1 MKLPTNPTVA
11 NVPPDLLR
19 LVGKINTQ
27 VNGITEGNA
36 AAHHTAATA
45 APVSGTWATGDF
57 VINSAAALGLYRG
70 WIYGASSFIGVAQIG
85 AIKDTTANRPTKT
98 MLGVVNDTDWAGY
111 LYFDTT
117 LDADGKPIWWTGTA
131 WVDATGATV

>member
-1 MKLPTNPTVA
+1 MKLPTNPTIA
-11 NVPPDLLR
+11 NAPPDLLR
-19 LVGKINTQ
+19 LIGKINAQ

-36 AAHHTAATA
+36 AAHHTAAAA
-45 APVSGTWATGDF
+45 APVSGTWAAGDF

-70 WIYGASSFIGVAQIG
+70 WVYGASSFIGVDQIG
-85 AIKDTTANRPTKT
+85 ASKNTTANRPTKT
-98 MLGVVNDTDWAGY
+98 TLGVVNDADWAGY
-111 LYFDTT
+111 LYLDTT